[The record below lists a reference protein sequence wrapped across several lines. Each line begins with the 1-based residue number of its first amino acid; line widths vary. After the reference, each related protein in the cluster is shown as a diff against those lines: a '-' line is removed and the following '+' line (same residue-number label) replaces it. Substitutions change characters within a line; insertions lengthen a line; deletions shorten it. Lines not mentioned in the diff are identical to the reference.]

1 MATGQRHAEPVSIA
15 VFARAPVP
23 GRCKTRLIPT
33 LGADG
38 AAHLQRLMIERTIA
52 CALVAGVGP
61 VSLWCTPDAAHPVFA
76 GLGRDAPL
84 QLCVQ
89 ADGDLGA
96 RMLAAFEVQK
106 NSPLLLIGTDC
117 PALTT
122 GHLQACADV
131 LRDGH
136 DAVFLPTEDG
146 GYVLVG
152 LRTPQPILFEAMPW
166 STDKVMAETRRRL
179 QRAGLA
185 WREPAMLWD
194 VDTPADLER
203 LRASGLMDLS

>member
-1 MATGQRHAEPVSIA
+1 MATGPRNADPVGIA

-23 GRCKTRLIPT
+23 GQCKTRLVPA
-33 LGADG
+33 LGAEG
-38 AAHLQRLMIERTIA
+38 AARLHRRMIERTVA
-52 CALVAGVGP
+52 FALTAGVGP
-61 VSLWCTPDAAHPVFA
+61 VSLWCTPDTAHPAFTE
-76 GLGRDAPL
+76 LSRDTPV

-89 ADGDLGA
+89 SEGDLGA
-96 RMLAAFEVQK
+96 RMLAAFEAQK
-106 NSPLLLIGTDC
+106 NVPLLLIGTDC

-122 GHLQACADV
+122 RHLQACADV
-131 LRDGH
+131 LRDGY

-152 LRTPQPILFEAMPW
+152 LRTAQAALFEAMPW

-185 WREPAMLWD
+185 WREPATLWD

-203 LRASGLMDLS
+203 LRASGLMDLE